1 MRRNKQLSILS
12 FFCNNSF
19 NKTIHKK
26 DMIIIKTGNRIINIY
41 YQFIMIYSIQFIFY
55 FCNKIAERN

>member
-1 MRRNKQLSILS
+1 MP

-41 YQFIMIYSIQFIFY
+41 YQFIMIRPIQFIFY